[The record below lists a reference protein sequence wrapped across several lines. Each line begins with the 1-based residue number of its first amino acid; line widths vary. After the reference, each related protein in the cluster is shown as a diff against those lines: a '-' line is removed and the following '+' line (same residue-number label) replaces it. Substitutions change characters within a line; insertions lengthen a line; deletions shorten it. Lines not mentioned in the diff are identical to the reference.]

1 MKKLILILPF
11 FLVSC
16 KDQDWGH
23 KVHDFA
29 YNESYGIIN
38 DLSKKDLQ
46 LKWYNYFFT
55 ISSYGLSEI
64 NRANYTLK
72 SFEDLDIEKL
82 DKEPMS
88 VMMTSYKLD
97 QQIQA
102 MYAVNEAINNA
113 QQAYI
118 KSTEACSDRELFN
131 IYTNNRTYLFS
142 SLQMAMPQ
150 LNFTYGGGITFAS
163 GDGSKDSKS
172 NKESGVDAIPLIGN
186 IFTFFGQ
193 KKAKE
198 NKIKFQEGQDY
209 INNIKLDPNELFT
222 TSNKACLENK
232 IKFDETFQIL
242 KSNIDIEKEN
252 FSMLYTSFTKLRNAL
267 APYVI
272 KNIIANFSADDLFI
286 YSVEKDNQFTNRM
299 MEMYQTA
306 KLLTATTAET
316 PADIE
321 KIETKIEI
329 ANDLISELN
338 ITKNSVLGIK
348 NNKLISSLDTLLKN
362 KRNALVTL
370 VKGRL

>member
-1 MKKLILILPF
+1 MKKLIFILPLL
-11 FLVSC
+11 LVSC
-16 KDQDWGH
+16 KDQDWGY

-29 YNESYGIIN
+29 HKESYGIVN

-72 SFEDLDIEKL
+72 NFEDLDIEKL

-88 VMMTSYKLD
+88 VMVTSYKLD

-102 MYAVNEAINNA
+102 MYEVNEAINNA

-150 LNFTYGGGITFAS
+150 LNFTYSGSITFAS
-163 GDGSKDSKS
+163 DDGAKGSNSK
-172 NKESGVDAIPLIGN
+172 KESGVDAIPLIGN
-186 IFTFFGQ
+186 IFTFFEQ

-198 NKIKFQEGQDY
+198 NKIKFQEGQEY

-252 FSMLYTSFTKLRNAL
+252 FSMLYTSLTKLRNAL

-272 KNIIANFSADDLFI
+272 KNIVANFSADDLFI
-286 YSVEKDNQFTNRM
+286 YSVEKDNQFTSRM

-306 KLLTATTAET
+306 KLLTATAAET
-316 PADIE
+316 PEDIE

-338 ITKNSVLGIK
+338 VTKNSVLGIK